1 LVSAN
6 TNGQSDRS
14 GKADQTAQI
23 LPGVA
28 VDAAGLSAVLQKRV
42 VAKLTH
48 WNNRQFGFAE
58 IVSSSL
64 AGMKMFVHIKRVF
77 DNDGNNVKQSPKPGS
92 FLAAYNV
99 RLRYNPDSNVRTL
112 CAEWFTGCKM

>member
-1 LVSAN
+1 
-6 TNGQSDRS
+6 
-14 GKADQTAQI
+14 
-23 LPGVA
+23 VA

-48 WNNRQFGFAE
+48 WNNQFGFAE